1 MNDWRYF
8 FHHVP
13 GNLDRGTYR
22 IFEPE
27 WKAEILQWFSRKDI
41 PKEQKEEFVK
51 ALVDFDDGCGNFYR
65 YRAFFLA
72 SEALAYFPECSLG
85 DAIVKQLLDWSYV
98 YFGWKKFPLRLHD
111 AAKAALELTDKKRV
125 IAAFVSFLHNTE
137 TRLALRWAAEKLGK
151 LDPGNKNAIAAL
163 LLLLQV
169 TQDSSTQ
176 IKAIR
181 RLGEIAS

>member
-13 GNLDRGTYR
+13 GNLDKGTYR

-27 WKAEILQWFSRKDI
+27 WKAEILQWFSREDI

-72 SEALAYFPECSLG
+72 SEALAYRP
-85 DAIVKQLLDWSYV
+85 
-98 YFGWKKFPLRLHD
+98 
-111 AAKAALELTDKKRV
+111 
-125 IAAFVSFLHNTE
+125 
-137 TRLALRWAAEKLGK
+137 
-151 LDPGNKNAIAAL
+151 
-163 LLLLQV
+163 
-169 TQDSSTQ
+169 
-176 IKAIR
+176 
-181 RLGEIAS
+181 